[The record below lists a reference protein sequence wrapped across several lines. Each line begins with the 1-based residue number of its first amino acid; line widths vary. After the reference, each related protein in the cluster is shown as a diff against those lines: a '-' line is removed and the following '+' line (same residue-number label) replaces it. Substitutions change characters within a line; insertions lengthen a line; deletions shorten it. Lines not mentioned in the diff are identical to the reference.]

1 MSASIFTHLDDNHP
15 GPWNPHP
22 AFTGVSL
29 KATLCGADTNNAFS
43 AHLVRIDPGCVIGMH
58 THETQCELHE
68 VAEGSGQCVLA
79 GEVLDYAPGVSA
91 VMPVGAAHEV
101 RAGKNGLKI
110 LAKFVPPL
118 V

>member
-1 MSASIFTHLDDNHP
+1 
-15 GPWNPHP
+15 
-22 AFTGVSL
+22 
-29 KATLCGADTNNAFS
+29 
-43 AHLVRIDPGCVIGMH
+43 MH